1 MSEERVKLANKLRD
15 LHQKVLATRSKNSL
29 SEFLENPL
37 LLVDKQVMHI
47 YIKDSSQQ
55 PKWFDATVQYLVDIL
70 DGADTFNAEH
80 NIKCNTGE
88 DETEWT
94 MPLVKDSDKRI

>member
-1 MSEERVKLANKLRD
+1 M
-15 LHQKVLATRSKNSL
+15 ATRSKNSL

-47 YIKDSSQQ
+47 YNEDSSQRVE
-55 PKWFDATVQYLVDIL
+55 WFDATVPCLVDIL
-70 DGADTFNAEH
+70 DGADTLNAEH

-88 DETEWT
+88 DKTEWT